1 MEPYQDV
8 FKRYEKKYLLT
19 SQQRSAISK
28 VLAPR
33 MARDRFAESTIG
45 NIYYDTPDCRL
56 VRRSLD
62 HPEYKEK
69 LRLRTYKTPDADTPA
84 FVEIKKKYDH
94 IVYKRRV
101 EMGYK
106 DALEYLD
113 GAPAPEDTQIAREI
127 EWFRKSYEG
136 LRPAMC
142 IFYDRLAV
150 FDPAQPALRITF
162 DTGIRWRVDAL
173 DLSMGTYGEQLLP
186 PGESL
191 MEIKIPGAVPVWLAH
206 ALSEAGIFPIHYS
219 KYGLAYKTHL
229 ERMREAGNETEDERG
244 VFCA

>member
-19 SQQRSAISK
+19 SQQRSAIYK

-33 MARDRFAESTIG
+33 MERDRFAESTIG
-45 NIYYDTPDCRL
+45 NIYYDTPDFRL
-56 VRRSLD
+56 IRRSLS

-69 LRLRTYKTPDADTPA
+69 LRLRTYKTPDSDTPA

-94 IVYKRRV
+94 IVYKRRI
-101 EMGYK
+101 EMDYK
-106 DALEYLD
+106 DALAYID
-113 GAPAPEDTQIAREI
+113 GTPAPEDNQIAHEI
-127 EWFRKSYEG
+127 EWFRTFYEG

-150 FDPAQPALRITF
+150 FDPTQPALRITF
-162 DTGIRWRVDAL
+162 DTGIRWRTDAL
-173 DLSMGTYGEQLLP
+173 DLSMGTYGEPLLI

-219 KYGLAYKTHL
+219 KYGLAYQTL
-229 ERMREAGNETEDERG
+229 LGRMIEIEAENEAERG

>member
-19 SQQRSAISK
+19 SQQLNAIYK

-33 MARDRFAESTIG
+33 MIKDRFAESTIG
-45 NIYYDTPDCRL
+45 NIYYDTPDFRL
-56 VRRSLD
+56 IRRSLS

-101 EMGYK
+101 EMRYK
-106 DALEYLD
+106 DATAYLD
-113 GAPAPEDTQIAREI
+113 GAPAPEDNQIAREI
-127 EWFRKSYEG
+127 EWFRKFYKG
-136 LRPAMC
+136 LCPAMC

-150 FDPAQPALRITF
+150 FDPTQPALRITF
-162 DTGIRWRVDAL
+162 DSNIRWRTDAL
-173 DLSMGTYGEQLLP
+173 DLSTGTRGEKLML
-186 PGESL
+186 PGEIL

-206 ALSEAGIFPIHYS
+206 ALSEAGIFPMHFS
-219 KYGLAYKTHL
+219 KYGLAYQTL
-229 ERMREAGNETEDERG
+229 LGRMMRPQNETEGERG
-244 VFCA
+244 VSIA